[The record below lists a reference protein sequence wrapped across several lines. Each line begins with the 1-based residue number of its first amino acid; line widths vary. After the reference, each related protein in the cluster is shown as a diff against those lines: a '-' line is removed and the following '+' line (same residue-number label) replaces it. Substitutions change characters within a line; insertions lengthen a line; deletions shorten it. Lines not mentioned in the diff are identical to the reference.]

1 MKYPV
6 TLSVGLGA
14 SKKGGKQSVRAIDV
28 ATGKDHTRDIVYAT
42 LKGAYEADA
51 WLRKDSADGRWYRV
65 EPETRNIN
73 MKDVKKT
80 KPAPA
85 PAKAEVS
92 QDDVMAF
99 LQTCVEKRPEE
110 IIVQDLTWKFICR
123 SVLRGRNVLLT
134 GPTGCGKSQT
144 AFAVAKALDRPIFY
158 VNLGA
163 TQDPRGTLIGNT
175 HFSKDAGTY
184 FNESAFVKAIQT
196 ENTIVLLDEISRAH
210 PEAWNILMTVLDPE
224 QRYLRLDEAVDTPTI
239 KVADNVSFIGTA
251 NIGSEYTAT
260 RVMDRAL
267 MDRFI
272 IAEIPFLSA
281 PEEKFLLKRKFPNL
295 DDQSISDI
303 AEIAA
308 QTRQEVRSDS
318 AKISTPISTRMTVEM
333 GGLRSDGFSL
343 QECAEVSIYPLYSAD
358 GGMQSERTFVK
369 QLVQKFIPDGTADTL
384 ADGVVADDDSSSN
397 LPF

>member
-1 MKYPV
+1 MKYPI
-6 TLSVGLGA
+6 TLSIGLGVG
-14 SKKGGKQSVRAIDV
+14 KKGSKQSIRAVDV
-28 ATGKDHTRDIVYAT
+28 VTGEDHTRDILYAT
-42 LKGAYEADA
+42 LKGAAEAGK
-51 WLRKDSADGRWYRV
+51 WIRKDSVDGRWYRIEHNQLASSPTV
-65 EPETRNIN
+65 GS
-73 MKDVKKT
+73 KT
-80 KPAPA
+80 
-85 PAKAEVS
+85 AKVS
-92 QDDVMAF
+92 EEIHQSDVMAF
-99 LQTCVEKRPEE
+99 LSTCVEKRPEE

-123 SVLRGRNVLLT
+123 SVLRGRNILLT

-144 AFAVAKALDRPIFY
+144 AFAVAKALERPIFY
-158 VNLGA
+158 CNLGA

-175 HFSKDAGTY
+175 HFSKDSGTY

-224 QRYLRLDEAVDTPTI
+224 QRYLRLDEAVNSPTI
-239 KVADNVSFIGTA
+239 KVAANVSFVGTA

-267 MDRFI
+267 IDRFI
-272 IAEIPFLSA
+272 IAEIPFLNA
-281 PEEKFLLKRKFPNL
+281 VEEKFLLTRIYPNL
-295 DDQSISDI
+295 PSQMISDI

-318 AKISTPISTRMTVEM
+318 AKIGTPISTRSTVEM
-333 GGLRSDGFSL
+333 AGLMSDGFTL
-343 QECAEVSIYPLYSAD
+343 QECAEVSIYPLYSPD

-369 QLVQKFIPDGTADTL
+369 QLVQKYIPDGTSATL
-384 ADGVVADDDSSSN
+384 ADDVSDNTN